1 MYSKLFPK
9 YCSLNLFQNAFVC
22 PVPVEGPEE
31 EGEDVGDNDHEQ
43 HPAEVHKNRDHG
55 KSNNEC
61 IYL

>member
-1 MYSKLFPK
+1 MIISTVTTIDY
-9 YCSLNLFQNAFVC
+9 V

-61 IYL
+61 